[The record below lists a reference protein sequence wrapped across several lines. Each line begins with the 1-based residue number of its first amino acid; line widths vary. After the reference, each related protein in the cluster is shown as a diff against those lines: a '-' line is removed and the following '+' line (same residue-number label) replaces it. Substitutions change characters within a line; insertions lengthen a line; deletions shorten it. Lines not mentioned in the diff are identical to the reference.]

1 MSKSSVRSAIRLR
14 GVRHNNLKNFDLD
27 LPLNQLIVITGLSGS
42 GKSSLAFDT
51 LFAEGQRRYI
61 ETFSPYARQFFDRM
75 DKPQVDSIEGIPPA
89 IAIEQRNAVKTTRS
103 TVGTMT
109 EITDYMK
116 LLWPHIAQLHCR
128 QCGQLVRKDSPQQIW
143 QAVNGEWRMTNG
155 GSAPEVL
162 ITFEL
167 PLAEKISLEESLALV
182 SRQGYQRLLVNG
194 EMVRVEAAAG
204 RIRDS
209 SSVIRHLTVLQDRVK
224 LAAGNRA
231 RFVEACE
238 QAYHFGKG
246 KLTLHFTDAERG
258 TRSAQ
263 PFSNRLHCAKCD
275 IDYREPTPAL
285 FSFNHPV
292 GACPTCKG
300 FGRVISIDYD
310 LAIPDRS
317 RTLKEGV
324 VKPWLT
330 GHGLESHN
338 DLMRTC
344 RHFEI
349 PTDVPFEKLPKK
361 WQEFVI
367 NGEPDHGK
375 DEEHEWPRS
384 WYGVKGYFRWL
395 ESKAYKMHVRVLLS
409 RYRAYTTCPE
419 CHGARFQPETLLYRV
434 APSRDRASLASN
446 LTESEPPQVGC
457 HELTLADFYQLPIRD
472 ALAFVDHFAEAKQF
486 KANDPIGLVF
496 SEVRSRL
503 GFLSDVG
510 LSYLTLDRATRS
522 LSGGETERVN
532 LTTCLGTRLV
542 NTLFVLDEPSV
553 GLHPRDT
560 ERLVRI
566 LEQLRNAGNTVVVVE
581 HEASVMSAADQIIDL
596 GPGHGAAGGE
606 IVFQGT
612 YRDILKAAD
621 SLTGQYLSG
630 RKEIEV
636 PERRAVVVGQ
646 ASRLSPYAN
655 KENLESHG
663 FALNDAPEKNGDRPV
678 LRSKATAE
686 GGQDACPTLKL
697 CRATRHNL
705 KDVSIE
711 IPLGRLVCVT
721 GVSGSGKTTLIR
733 EVLLP
738 ALEAKLRTQLANLK
752 FAAKASER
760 IEGEDVD
767 NETSE
772 ARNTEHGTSLAGF
785 ENLARVVLVDQS
797 ILGKTPRSNPA
808 VYIGAFDDIR
818 EVFAQCEVA
827 KQRGLNASAF
837 SFNSAQGQ
845 CERCRGAGFE
855 KIEMQF
861 LSDVFIRCPE
871 CDGRRYRPHIIEVK
885 VPGTANEWS
894 IADMLEATVDEAIQ
908 FLCDFP
914 DSRPAVRAVE
924 GLKLLQEVGLGYLR
938 LGQPINT
945 LSGGESQRLKL
956 VRHLAEA
963 AQRGPRVSDLRRG
976 KTEDGERQDA
986 CPTLF
991 LFDEPT
997 TGLHFDDVRVLLKVF
1012 QRLVD
1017 AGHSVIV
1024 IEHNLEVIKSADWVI
1039 DLGPGAGDE
1048 GGRIV
1053 AEGTPEE
1060 IAACEA
1066 SPTGKFLRDLL
1077 NTRSSAS
1084 RFPDK
1089 NGGPRETRY
1098 PKLTGAAH

>member
-1 MSKSSVRSAIRLR
+1 MSKSSARSAIRLR

-27 LPLNQLIVITGLSGS
+27 LPLNQLIVVTGLSGS

-109 EITDYMK
+109 EIADYMK
-116 LLWPHIAQLHCR
+116 LLWPHISQLHCR
-128 QCGQLVRKDSPQQIW
+128 QCGQLVRKDPPQQVW
-143 QAVNGEWRMTNG
+143 QMVNDECRMTNG
-155 GSAPEVL
+155 GATSATEIL
-162 ITFEL
+162 ITFDL
-167 PLAEKISLEESLALV
+167 PLAEKLSLEESLALI
-182 SRQGYQRLLVNG
+182 SKQGYQRLFIDG
-194 EMVRVEAAAG
+194 EIVRLEDAAA
-204 RIRDS
+204 RIRHS
-209 SSVIRHLTVLQDRVK
+209 SSGIRHLTVVQDRVK
-224 LAAGNRA
+224 LAAASRT

-246 KLTLHFTDAERG
+246 KLALHITDTQNA
-258 TRSAQ
+258 TRKTQ
-263 PFSNRLHCAKCD
+263 LFSNRLHCAQCD
-275 IDYREPTPAL
+275 IEYREPTPAL

-292 GACPTCKG
+292 GACPSCKG

-310 LAIPDRS
+310 LVIPDRS
-317 RTLKEGV
+317 RTLAEGV
-324 VKPWLT
+324 VRPWHT
-330 GHGLESHN
+330 GHGLESQS
-338 DLMRTC
+338 DLMRSC

-349 PTDVPFEKLPKK
+349 PTDVPFEKLAKK
-361 WQEFVI
+361 WQDFVI
-367 NGEPDHGK
+367 NGEPDYGT
-375 DEEHEWPRS
+375 DEEHEWPRA

-409 RYRAYTTCPE
+409 RYRAYTTCPV
-419 CHGARFQPETLLYRV
+419 CNGARFQPETLSYRV
-434 APSRDRASLASN
+434 RVADDQRCLASDSKK
-446 LTESEPPQVGC
+446 LEPPHVGC
-457 HELTLADFYQLPIRD
+457 YRELTLADFYQLPVRD
-472 ALAFVDHFAEAKQF
+472 AFNFVNHFTDAKKF
-486 KANDPIGLVF
+486 KPNDPIGLVF
-496 SEVRSRL
+496 NEVRSRL
-503 GFLSDVG
+503 GFLNDVG

-560 ERLVRI
+560 EKLVRI

-581 HEASVMSAADQIIDL
+581 HEASVMRAADQIIDI

-606 IVFQGT
+606 IVFQGP
-612 YRDILKAAD
+612 YKEILKSKN

-630 RKEIEV
+630 RKEIEI
-636 PERRAVVVGQ
+636 PERRPVAVGQ
-646 ASRLSPYAN
+646 ASCLSPYSS
-655 KENLESHG
+655 KENLQSHG
-663 FALNDAPEKNGDRPV
+663 FALNDASQEIRDR
-678 LRSKATAE
+678 
-686 GGQDACPTLKL
+686 QDACPTLKL
-697 CRATRHNL
+697 SHATRHNL

-711 IPLGRLVCVT
+711 IPLGRFVGVT
-721 GVSGSGKTTLIR
+721 GVSGSGKTTLLR

-738 ALEAKLRTQLANLK
+738 ALEAKLRTRAANLK

-760 IEGEDVD
+760 IEDDNEDD
-767 NETSE
+767 DETSE
-772 ARNTEHGTSLAGF
+772 TRNAQHETSLIGF
-785 ENLARVVLVDQS
+785 ENIGRVVLVDQS

-818 EVFAQCEVA
+818 EVFAQSEFA

-861 LSDVFIRCPE
+861 LSDVFIRCPA
-871 CDGRRYRPHIIEVK
+871 CDGRRYRPHILEVK
-885 VPGTANEWS
+885 VHGTDHEWS
-894 IADMLEATVDEAIQ
+894 IADVLEATVDEAFK

-914 DSRPAVRAVE
+914 DSRPAVRAAE
-924 GLKLLQEVGLGYLR
+924 SIKLLQEVGLGYLR

-963 AQRGPRVSDLRRG
+963 TQRAVGVPPASDLKHDQRENG
-976 KTEDGERQDA
+976 DKQDV

-1017 AGHSVIV
+1017 AGHSVVV
-1024 IEHNLEVIKSADWVI
+1024 IEHNLDVIKSADWVI

-1048 GGRIV
+1048 GGKVV
-1053 AEGTPEE
+1053 AQGTPEE
-1060 IAACEA
+1060 IAACDA

-1077 NTRSSAS
+1077 GPSAVTS
-1084 RFPDK
+1084 RIPNK
-1089 NGGPRETRY
+1089 NGNRGSSETHY
-1098 PKLTGAAH
+1098 PKLTRLAR